1 MLLTTQT
8 TRLLGYQN
16 FNFTKNAKKDDKL
29 VYMVLFAYIS
39 WLDTY
44 SHLSG
49 YKLIQVHLR
58 CSFRSL
64 VYPQIHYKRQKCES
78 VVLGSYIRPNPQFKS
93 FKEQG
98 IKEKTSQTLV
108 IDCYFRLAKSVLLMF
123 GCRTNQKLNI
133 IQLRCS
139 KVNDILK
146 CVQVCEKGS

>member
-1 MLLTTQT
+1 MHVLAPTWLSDFMSLILFLNIHWYIQFYSVLCVNIRLLIMLISCSNQIRILIMLLTTQT

-78 VVLGSYIRPNPQFKS
+78 VVLGSYIRPNP
-93 FKEQG
+93 
-98 IKEKTSQTLV
+98 
-108 IDCYFRLAKSVLLMF
+108 
-123 GCRTNQKLNI
+123 
-133 IQLRCS
+133 
-139 KVNDILK
+139 
-146 CVQVCEKGS
+146 